1 MSAPSS
7 ASTTAVTPVSLPGEE
22 LLRQIAANIDAMLWS
37 WDPAGG
43 RITYTNPAFEMFW
56 GQSADKLAG
65 DPWQWLEQVDPADR
79 DRVRQLQLAAVKRSE
94 EYRVRRPN
102 GDVARLSQRAL
113 PIHSPS
119 GQLLRVIHLANNIT
133 WQPTPA
139 RSTTATASWWRW
151 WKRCA
156 T

>member
-1 MSAPSS
+1 MSAPSP

-102 GDVARLSQRAL
+102 GVRTSGSHRRRAD
-113 PIHSPS
+113 SPE
-119 GQLLRVIHLANNIT
+119 QNTDRRRACDCRDAPV
-133 WQPTPA
+133 PTA
-139 RSTTATASWWRW
+139 MSLMS
-151 WKRCA
+151 
-156 T
+156 